1 MLCHACR
8 VQVRRDHPYCLHCG
22 TLRRGAKVEHFS
34 PPELTWANGKLA
46 LVKPA
51 TTIGR
56 AAANDVVLD
65 DPSVSRS
72 HARVMRT
79 RQGFMVE
86 DLGSFNGTSVGGK
99 HLRGAKMIL
108 PDQAEL
114 HIGDV
119 PVQFAQPRG
128 VAVGGKTVIR
138 GTEKAPLEIV
148 VPTAQEPLKSRPR
161 RTGHWALKQV
171 PDDRGQKKWVLRNTR
186 SGRYLELDERDVFIW
201 QRLDGHNTVRDL
213 LFFYAQ
219 QYGEL
224 ALPRIERSL
233 HTLADLEL
241 VTGVFGHSG
250 KRERKLLKALLQ
262 PEVSVRGLDRL
273 YSKAYR
279 WFGWWFFTRPAIVL
293 LWLIILGGLAAMFVA
308 SGHKRLFDL
317 SGAGVWGAIAVGVG
331 YLFALVLHESAHA
344 LAVKSYGRK
353 VTRGGFMLLLG
364 MPLAFIDTSDMW
376 FGSRWS
382 RIVVTLAGPLSTAA
396 IAGLCAIYAAY
407 GSAPE
412 LSAIAYTLAFGLYV
426 NTAYNLNPLMPLDGY
441 QAMAD
446 ALRMPRLREQA
457 SAYFTRGFW
466 ADLRGGKRPGWRQ
479 IGMAAYGFTAVAG
492 MVAFAVMA
500 FLLWR
505 DRLGGLVHQHV
516 PPGLDI
522 AVIVLG
528 IGIILF
534 PIWYRL
540 IRKLILV
547 LKRRPKEVPAT

>member
-8 VQVRRDHPYCLHCG
+8 VQLRRDHPYCLHCG
-22 TLRRGAKVEHFS
+22 TLRRDAKVEHFS
-34 PPELTWANGKLA
+34 PPELTWEGGRLSLIKS
-46 LVKPA
+46 P

-56 AAANDVVLD
+56 APDNDVMLD

-79 RQGFMVE
+79 RRGFLLE
-86 DLGSFNGTSVGGK
+86 DLGSFNGTSVGDK
-99 HLRGAKMIL
+99 HIRGRGMLL
-108 PDQAEL
+108 PDQADL

-119 PVQFAQPRG
+119 PMHFAQPRDI
-128 VAVGGKTVIR
+128 AVGGKTMIR

-148 VPTAQEPLKSRPR
+148 VPTAKEPLKSTPR

-171 PDDRGQKKWVLRNTR
+171 PDDRGQEKWVLRNTR
-186 SGRYLELDERDVFIW
+186 TGRYLELDDRDVFIW
-201 QRLDGHNTVRDL
+201 QRLDGYNTVRDL

-224 ALPRIERSL
+224 ALPRIERTL
-233 HTLADLEL
+233 HTFADLEL
-241 VTGVFGHSG
+241 VSGVYGHAG
-250 KRERKLLKALLQ
+250 HRERKWLKTILQ
-262 PEVSVRGLDRL
+262 PQVSLRGLDAM
-273 YSKAYR
+273 YGKIYR
-279 WFGWWFFTRPAIVL
+279 AFGWWFFTKPLVIA
-293 LWLIILGGLAAMFVA
+293 LWLLIIGGLAAMFVA
-308 SGHKRLFDL
+308 SGHRRLFDL
-317 SGAGVWGAIAVGVG
+317 HGTGLWGALAVGAG
-331 YLFALVLHESAHA
+331 YLLALVIHESAHA
-344 LAVKSYGRK
+344 LAVKSYGRT

-382 RIVVTLAGPLSTAA
+382 RIVVTMAGPLSTAGV
-396 IAGLCAIYAAY
+396 AGLCAAYAAY
-407 GSAPE
+407 GPAGKPSA
-412 LSAIAYTLAFGLYV
+412 LAYTLAFGLYL

-457 SAYFTRGFW
+457 SAYFTRGIW

-479 IGMAAYGFTAVAG
+479 IGMAAYGFSAIVG
-492 MVAFAVMA
+492 MVVFAVMA
-500 FLLWR
+500 FVLWR
-505 DRLGGLVHQHV
+505 DRLGGLVHKHV

-522 AVIVLG
+522 AVIALG

-547 LKRRPKEVPAT
+547 FKRRPKEVPAT

>member
-8 VQVRRDHPYCLHCG
+8 VQLRRDHPYCLHCG
-22 TLRRGAKVEHFS
+22 TLRRDAKVEHFS
-34 PPELTWANGKLA
+34 PPELTWEGGKLS
-46 LVKPA
+46 LIKSP

-56 AAANDVVLD
+56 ASANDVVLD

-79 RQGFMVE
+79 RRGFLLE
-86 DLGSFNGTSVGGK
+86 DLGSFNGTSVGDR
-99 HLRGAKMIL
+99 LIRGSGTLL
-108 PDQAEL
+108 PDHADL

-119 PVQFAQPRG
+119 PMHFAQPRD
-128 VAVGGKTVIR
+128 VAVGGKTMIR

-148 VPTAQEPLKSRPR
+148 VPTAKEPLKSTPR
-161 RTGHWALKQV
+161 RSGHWALKQI
-171 PDDRGQKKWVLRNTR
+171 PDDRGQEKWVLRNTR
-186 SGRYLELDERDVFIW
+186 TGRYLELDDRDVFIW
-201 QRLDGHNTVRDL
+201 QRLDGYNTVRDL

-224 ALPRIERSL
+224 ALPRIERTL
-233 HTLADLEL
+233 HTFADLEL
-241 VTGVFGHSG
+241 VSGVYGHPG
-250 KRERKLLKALLQ
+250 RRERKLLKTLLQ
-262 PEVSVRGLDRL
+262 PQVSLPGLDTL
-273 YSKAYR
+273 YGKMYR
-279 WFGWWFFTRPAIVL
+279 AFGWWFFTKPVVVA
-293 LWLIILGGLAAMFVA
+293 LWLLIIGGLAAMVVA
-308 SGHKRLFDL
+308 SGHRRLFDL
-317 SGAGVWGAIAVGVG
+317 HGAGAWGALAVGAG
-331 YLFALVLHESAHA
+331 YLLALVIHESAHA
-344 LAVKSYGRK
+344 LAVKSYGRT

-382 RIVVTLAGPLSTAA
+382 RIVVTMAGPLSTAG
-396 IAGLCAIYAAY
+396 IAGLCAAYAAY
-407 GSAPE
+407 GPAGKPSA
-412 LSAIAYTLAFGLYV
+412 LAYTLAFGLYL

-457 SAYFTRGFW
+457 SAYFTRGIW

-479 IGMAAYGFTAVAG
+479 IGMAAYGFTAIAG
-492 MVAFAVMA
+492 MVVFAVMA
-500 FLLWR
+500 FVLWR

-522 AVIVLG
+522 AVIALG

-547 LKRRPKEVPAT
+547 FKRRPKEVPAT